1 MADPLSVAGTA
12 VGVISLAIQACQSL
26 AQYYGSWRDAKNN
39 VATMIASSTALVS
52 MLKQLRTVL
61 EDDSLEDDIRT
72 EVEENITNVSASLS
86 SLEIELHKCR
96 EANPN
101 TFRDKISEY
110 GRRLQYPFRETT
122 LLRLR
127 TIVSDMR
134 DNLILAVNIL
144 NT

>member
-1 MADPLSVAGTA
+1 MADPLSVMGTA

-26 AQYYGSWRDAKNN
+26 AQYYGSWRDAKNI

-61 EDDSLEDDIRT
+61 EDDSLEDNIRT
-72 EVEENITNVSASLS
+72 EVEMNITDVSAALGSLNV
-86 SLEIELHKCR
+86 ELHKCR
-96 EANPN
+96 EANSN
-101 TFRDKISEY
+101 TFRDIISEH

-127 TIVSDMR
+127 TIVADMR
-134 DNLILAVNIL
+134 DNLILAVNVL